1 MARRNSEKFVLN
13 GFKYFLNVTCFCAAF
28 GMTVL
33 WLLRFSLDEDS
44 VQIDL
49 KPFNFPEGQYPM
61 LSFCLVDPF
70 IESRLKEYNDT
81 LTGEMYRE
89 FLKGDRFYKDIE
101 NIDFDN
107 VTLNLADFYLGDDVY
122 FRNGSYKAGS
132 APNFLHEIPQVTF
145 TGFYEPLFLKCYGLK
160 SSVVNHYAVS
170 FKFNSSIFPNGI
182 RPHLGYSIVLIVH
195 LPNQLVVSGNYGKY
209 TWNKRTEK
217 QEHYMDFSLTQ
228 LEILKRRKKSQD
240 PCLSDDLDFDEA
252 IVNDHLENV
261 GCKAPYQKTNRI
273 WETCR
278 SKEKM
283 KEASSNLMGK
293 TKPKK
298 ACKSAASII
307 FAYHEQDFDV
317 MGSDWFHVTLWFPDQ
332 YKEIV
337 MVKAVDIE
345 TVIANAGGYIGL
357 FLGKETQ
364 LHQIEGSY
372 LPVCA
377 KF

>member
-1 MARRNSEKFVLN
+1 MTKNKNQKFVLN
-13 GFKYFLNVTCFCAAF
+13 GLRYFLKLTCCCAAF

-44 VQIDL
+44 VKIDL
-49 KPFNFPEGQYPM
+49 KPFNFPEGQYLM
-61 LSFCLVDPF
+61 QSFCLVDPF

-89 FLKGDRFYKDIE
+89 ALRGDRFYPEIE
-101 NIDFDN
+101 KVDFDN
-107 VTLNLADFYLGDDVY
+107 VTLNLADFFLGGDVY
-122 FRNGSYKAGS
+122 FRNGSYYAGS
-132 APNFLHEIPQVTF
+132 APNFLHEIPQVTY

-160 SSVVNHYAVS
+160 SNVVNHNALS
-170 FKFNSSIFPNGI
+170 FKFNSSLFPNGI
-182 RPHLGYSIVLIVH
+182 RPNGYSIVILVH
-195 LPNQLVVSGNYGKY
+195 MPNQLVVSGSYGKY
-209 TWNKRTEK
+209 SWNKRTEK
-217 QEHYMDFSLTQ
+217 QEHWMDFTMKQ
-228 LEILKRRKKSQD
+228 FEILKRRKKSKD
-240 PCLSDDLDFDEA
+240 PCLSSDVDFDET

-273 WETCR
+273 GETCR

-283 KEASSNLMGK
+283 KEASANLMGK

-298 ACKSAASII
+298 ACKSAASI
-307 FAYHEQDFDV
+307 DFTYDERESGV

-337 MVKAVDIE
+337 MVRAVDIE

-357 FLGKETQ
+357 FLGKFT
-364 LHQIEGSY
+364 
-372 LPVCA
+372 
-377 KF
+377 